1 MSLCATT
8 LASDPWTTR
17 TVQIASIE
25 FEIPDVATYRLI
37 ERQPSGPH
45 AYQFVPGQF
54 NMLYVPGIGES
65 AISMSG
71 NPQRPDAWVHTIRVV
86 GHVTKMLSGLRP
98 SDTLGLR
105 GPFGTGWPI
114 QELEV
119 RSLTGASPCGPMDVM
134 IVVGGLGMAPL
145 RPLIYHIIN
154 HRERYGRV
162 WLIYG
167 ARSPAGLLYTA
178 EYDWWRGHGIDVQQT
193 VDRGTAAWKGL
204 VGVVTLL
211 MDRMRL
217 PRPDQTQLLL
227 CGPEVMMK
235 YAAIS
240 GQRLGIADQ
249 RIWVSLERNMQC
261 AVGFCGHCQLGPE
274 FICKDGPVL
283 RYDRVKDMMFVEQ
296 L

>member
-1 MSLCATT
+1 MSRCLTAP
-8 LASDPWTTR
+8 APNPWTTR
-17 TVQIASIE
+17 TVHIASIE
-25 FEIPDVATYRLI
+25 FEIPEVATYRLI
-37 ERQPSGPH
+37 ENRTIGPQT
-45 AYQFVPGQF
+45 YEFIPGQF
-54 NMLYVPGIGES
+54 NMLYMPGIGES

-71 NPQRPDAWVHTIRVV
+71 NPQSPDAWIHTVRVA
-86 GHVTKMLSGLRP
+86 GHVTKMLSRLKP
-98 SDTLGLR
+98 ADTLGLR
-105 GPFGTGWPI
+105 GPFGAGWPV
-114 QELEV
+114 QELEGRNPV
-119 RSLTGASPCGPMDVM
+119 SSNAVAPMDVM

-154 HRERYGRV
+154 HRERFGRV

-167 ARSPAGLLYTA
+167 ARSPEVLLYTA
-178 EYDWWRGHGIDVQQT
+178 EFESWRSHQIDVQLT
-193 VDRGTAAWKGL
+193 VDRGTGNWNGQI
-204 VGVVTLL
+204 GVVTLL

-217 PRPDQTQLLL
+217 PSPDQTHLLI

-240 GQRLGIADQ
+240 GQRLGVADQ

-283 RYDRVKDMMFVEQ
+283 RYDRVKNLMAVEQ